1 MDDGREVWEC
11 RRGIVGVLDACMLG
25 GVDVCGCGEDVMLV
39 MDGLTTRI
47 DLCELCGREV
57 SLIQLYASVVFALVI
72 FLLHVMMICVSC

>member
-1 MDDGREVWEC
+1 MWEC

-25 GVDVCGCGEDVMLV
+25 GVGVCDCGEDVMSV

-47 DLCELCGREV
+47 DLCEVCGREV

-72 FLLHVMMICVSC
+72 FLLHVRMVFVSC